1 MNEAALE
8 SKEELENSENSIKDA
23 AEPETSK
30 SSKNPIDNLEE
41 KEENNHQNY
50 EEEDDDDFGDFEEAP
65 QTAFNRSLQAPTTS
79 STTKPTFLTI
89 KDIIEQPELMRTLKS
104 VSQNP
109 KEGNNNLILIKSTT
123 SSNSIF
129 DDLFKQMDNIEQI
142 NLMEEKGEE
151 IEEEKGEEED
161 EEAKEEEEKKLRR
174 RSLNWTLDPDQRG

>member
-1 MNEAALE
+1 
-8 SKEELENSENSIKDA
+8 
-23 AEPETSK
+23 
-30 SSKNPIDNLEE
+30 
-41 KEENNHQNY
+41 
-50 EEEDDDDFGDFEEAP
+50 
-65 QTAFNRSLQAPTTS
+65 
-79 STTKPTFLTI
+79 
-89 KDIIEQPELMRTLKS
+89 MRTLKS

-142 NLMEEKGEE
+142 NLMKEKGEE

-174 RSLNWTLDPDQRG
+174 YSSIVSRFIWVFVQFTPHKPRPSAIFSFFFIRKCL